1 MKPTHAD
8 LLKKSRSD
16 IVPFVAASVGRL
28 SNLYP
33 HWMLLHV
40 ETPLGI
46 SRSRLMVMWLLH
58 SEESMTMGEIAQA
71 IDLTP
76 RGVTRIIDGL
86 EAEGLVNRTPS
97 TTDKR
102 VKQVKLTMN
111 GLRFV
116 QTSFPMA
123 NAEFSRLFS
132 ALDKSEAV
140 EFIRVLEKLTDQM
153 KLEIDEK

>member
-16 IVPFVAASVGRL
+16 IVPFMAASVGRL

-46 SRSRLMVMWLLH
+46 STSRLMVMWLLH
-58 SEESMTMGEIAQA
+58 SEESMTMGEIAQS

-76 RGVTRIIDGL
+76 RGVTRIVDGL
-86 EAEGLVNRTPS
+86 ETDGLADRVPS

-102 VKQVKLTMN
+102 VKLVKLTKS
-111 GLRFV
+111 GQRFV
-116 QTSFPMA
+116 QTSFPIA

-140 EFIRVLEKLTDQM
+140 EFIRILEKLTDQM